1 MSAVAFVI
9 ATFTSPENISTNP
22 QSILW
27 LLPLVAAIAVVYK
40 ATKVP
45 TIKLGSFLKEA
56 VLLFGSIIVFM
67 IVTALVL
74 CVLAWLI
81 TE

>member
-1 MSAVAFVI
+1 MSAVTFLI

-27 LLPLVAAIAVVYK
+27 LLPLVASIAVVYK

-45 TIKLGSFLKEA
+45 TIKLGSFLKET

-67 IVTALVL
+67 IVIALFL
-74 CVLAWLI
+74 CTLAWLI

>member
-22 QSILW
+22 QSMLW